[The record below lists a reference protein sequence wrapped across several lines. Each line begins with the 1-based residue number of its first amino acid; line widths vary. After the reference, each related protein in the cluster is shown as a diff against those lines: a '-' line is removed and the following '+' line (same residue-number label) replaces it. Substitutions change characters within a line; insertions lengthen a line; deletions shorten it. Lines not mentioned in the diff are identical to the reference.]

1 MCKLPVVAPPVAVSV
16 AAIVVI
22 IVSTVILALPGLHC
36 EIAGDYSVTPP
47 VGSLGPHDVRCDAMV
62 LREEVNVDGI
72 DHLDVARRVLL
83 PIAVRL
89 AIRRTTAEVVNVRI
103 KAEVERDI
111 RPAQAAPPKID
122 HHGRRDAGALRHVE
136 HDGNF
141 FGRESLLLYALLYDD
156 DLTLGNLVIVS
167 YGKVKAPEAIA

>member
-1 MCKLPVVAPPVAVSV
+1 MCKLPLVALALAVSV

-22 IVSTVILALPGLHC
+22 IVSTVILALSGLRR

-47 VGSLGPHDVRCDAMV
+47 MGSLGPNHVRRDAMV

-83 PIAVRL
+83 PVAVRL
-89 AIRRTTAEVVNVRI
+89 AIRRTTAEVVDVRI
-103 KAEVERDI
+103 KAEMERDI

-122 HHGRRDAGALRHVE
+122 HHRRRDAGALRHVE

-141 FGRESLLLYALLYDD
+141 FGRESLLLYDD

>member
-1 MCKLPVVAPPVAVSV
+1 MCKLPLVPLPFAVSV
-16 AAIVVI
+16 AAIVVL
-22 IVSTVILALPGLHC
+22 IVSMVILALTGLHC

-47 VGSLGPHDVRCDAMV
+47 MGSLGPHDVGCDAMV

-89 AIRRTTAEVVNVRI
+89 AVGWTTAEVIDVRI

-122 HHGRRDAGALRHVE
+122 HHRRRDAGALRHVE
-136 HDGNF
+136 HDRNF
-141 FGRESLLLYALLYDD
+141 FGRESLLLYDD